1 MGSDVNFFS
10 SFFNMIDS
18 FFSYVCFGNF
28 FLGFGMNCNIFSF
41 LVIGISF
48 GFGMICFS
56 LGNMGGSL
64 FKISFNFNRVGL
76 NGGSSG
82 LMGTSVGFFLSV
94 FSVSFSLGG
103 NMSLFLSSILNI
115 FSSMWFFSFF
125 LCDFSLCFL
134 VISNGNL
141 FGSVDGSFFG
151 VVICLFCNMFYF
163 FMSFLGFSFVY
174 SFFFSNRSFLNFSV
188 VDDFSNCFLLRF
200 RWFWC
205 FHFKIFCFFFH
216 FFFLDFFLNFF
227 IFFKMRKDF
236 AIVMV
241 MSSSSTLW

>member
-1 MGSDVNFFS
+1 
-10 SFFNMIDS
+10 MIS
-18 FFSYVCFGNF
+18 
-28 FLGFGMNCNIFSF
+28 
-41 LVIGISF
+41 
-48 GFGMICFS
+48 FS

-64 FKISFNFNRVGL
+64 FKISFNFNGVRL

-82 LMGTSVGFFLSV
+82 LMSTSVGFFLSV
-94 FSVSFSLGG
+94 FSVNFSLGG

-115 FSSMWFFSFF
+115 FGSMWFFSFF
-125 LCDFSLCFL
+125 LSDFSLCFL

-141 FGSVDGSFFG
+141 FGSVDGIFVGHFFCFGGMMMNGLSFFG
-151 VVICLFCNMFYF
+151 VVICFFCNMFYF

-216 FFFLDFFLNFF
+216 FFFHFFFLDFF
-227 IFFKMRKDF
+227 IFFKMRKNF